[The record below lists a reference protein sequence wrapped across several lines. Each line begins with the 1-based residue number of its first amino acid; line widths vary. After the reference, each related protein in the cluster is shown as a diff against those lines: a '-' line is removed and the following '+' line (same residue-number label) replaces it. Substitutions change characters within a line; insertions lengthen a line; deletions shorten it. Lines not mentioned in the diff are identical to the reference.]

1 MEKLIRKAIY
11 KRLIL
16 EDQYKGQEIVL
27 VDIKDGAFL
36 YMVLE
41 MDLLCMYKDMKV
53 VVTKVVE
60 GY

>member
-16 EDQYKGQEIVL
+16 EDQYNGQEIVL